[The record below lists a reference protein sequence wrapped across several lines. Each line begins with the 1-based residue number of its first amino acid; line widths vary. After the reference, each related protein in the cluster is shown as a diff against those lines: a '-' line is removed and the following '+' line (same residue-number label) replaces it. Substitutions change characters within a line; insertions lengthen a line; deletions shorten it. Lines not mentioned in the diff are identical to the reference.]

1 MILLFQ
7 EEFLSIKKLPDY
19 RLKQKMLYIENTSAD
34 DLINYG
40 NLFLEGGALSEALDF
55 FQKANHNKGIEQIKN
70 IAIDSGDVMLFQHA
84 AKAMNLELLP
94 SDWET
99 IGKKAIELKKY
110 YFARHALEKA
120 NNEDMLQS
128 LRNIMKAEEQ
138 EIGS

>member
-1 MILLFQ
+1 M
-7 EEFLSIKKLPDY
+7 SIKKLPDY

-55 FQKANHNKGIEQIKN
+55 FQKANHNKGIEKIKN
-70 IAIDSGDVMLFQHA
+70 LAIDSGDFMLFQHA

-94 SDWET
+94 YDWET
-99 IGKKAIELKKY
+99 IGEKAIELKKY
-110 YFARHALEKA
+110 FFARHALEKA